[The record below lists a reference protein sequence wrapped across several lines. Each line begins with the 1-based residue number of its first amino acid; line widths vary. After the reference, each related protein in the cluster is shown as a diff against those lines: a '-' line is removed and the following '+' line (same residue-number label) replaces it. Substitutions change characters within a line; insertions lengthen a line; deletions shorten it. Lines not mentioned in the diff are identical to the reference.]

1 MYKLIK
7 HLLWWSVDFD
17 MVAVQTST
25 SLKAKFRLWTN
36 IAGHFSDDAS
46 DVHSYSSLINHI
58 PYSYSNHIPYT
69 S

>member
-25 SLKAKFRLWTN
+25 SLKAKGRLWTN
-36 IAGHFSDDAS
+36 IAEHFSGDAS
-46 DVHSYSSLINHI
+46 DGISY
-58 PYSYSNHIPYT
+58 
-69 S
+69 